1 MGSWFQ
7 RLFDKRQ
14 EVTLNA
20 TVLSRRVECTRVAV
34 FRSDCGEELE
44 LNVSEDQYRDLREG
58 LAVTLTKKG
67 NVLISFTPKE

>member
-14 EVTLNA
+14 EITLNA
-20 TVLSRRVECTRVAV
+20 TVLSRRVECTRVVV

-44 LNVSEDQYRDLREG
+44 LNVSENQYRDLREG

>member
-14 EVTLNA
+14 EETFPA
-20 TVLSRRVECTRVAV
+20 TVLSRRTECSRVVV
-34 FRSDCGEELE
+34 FRTDCGEELV

-58 LAVTLTKKG
+58 LRVQLTRKG
-67 NVLISFTPKE
+67 NILLSYTERL

>member
-1 MGSWFQ
+1 M
-7 RLFDKRQ
+7 
-14 EVTLNA
+14 
-20 TVLSRRVECTRVAV
+20 LSRRVECTRVVV

-44 LNVSEDQYRDLREG
+44 LNVSENQYRDLREG